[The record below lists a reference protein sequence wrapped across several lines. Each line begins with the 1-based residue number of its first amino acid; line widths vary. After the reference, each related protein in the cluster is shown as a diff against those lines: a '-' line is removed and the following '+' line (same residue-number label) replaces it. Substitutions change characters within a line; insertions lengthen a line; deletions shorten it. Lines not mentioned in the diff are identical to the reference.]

1 MRLSISLADFTWP
14 DSPDAIG
21 PRVDRIV
28 RAADQAG
35 LDSVFVMDHLF
46 QIGPNGP
53 AEHDMLEAYA
63 ALGYIAARTERIR
76 FGALVTAVSYRDP
89 GLLVKSVTTLDVL
102 SGGRAWLGIGAA
114 WYAEEAAGLGLFFP
128 PRSERY
134 ERLEET
140 LRIAKQMWEGS
151 EKPFH
156 GGHYTLERP
165 LNVPNAL
172 TRPHPPIMIGGQGE
186 RKTLRLVAQ
195 YADACNLFGGSVDAV
210 TAKLAVLRGHCEAV
224 GRPYE
229 DIEKTMV
236 AYYYPDKPI
245 AEQADSF
252 TQFAEVGIQHVVLGR
267 QGPFMDEDFEKIFE
281 LTLAVSDL

>member
-14 DSPDAIG
+14 DSPGAIG

-28 RAADQAG
+28 RAADQSG

-46 QIGPNGP
+46 QIGSNGP

-102 SGGRAWLGIGAA
+102 SGGRAWLGVGAA
-114 WYAEEAAGLGLFFP
+114 WNADEAAGLGLFFP
-128 PRSERY
+128 PTSERY

-140 LRIAKQMWEGS
+140 LQIAKQMWAGS

-156 GGHYTLERP
+156 GQHYTLERP
-165 LNVPNAL
+165 INVPNAL

-195 YADACNLFGGSVDAV
+195 YADACNLFGESVETVA
-210 TAKLAVLRGHCEAV
+210 AKLEVLHGHCEAV

-236 AYYYPDKPI
+236 AYWYPDKSL

-252 TQFAEVGIQHVVLGR
+252 ARFAEVGIQHVVLGR
-267 QGPFMDEDFEKIFE
+267 PGPFVDADFEQIAE
-281 LTLAVSDL
+281 LVRAVADL

>member
-114 WYAEEAAGLGLFFP
+114 WYAEESAGLGLFFP

-140 LRIAKQMWEGS
+140 LRIAKQMWAGS

-156 GGHYTLERP
+156 GKHYTLERP

-195 YADACNLFGGSVDAV
+195 YADACNLFGPSAEVVA
-210 TAKLAVLRGHCEAV
+210 AKLAILRGHCEAV

-252 TQFAEVGIQHVVLGR
+252 AQFAEVGIQHVVLGR
-267 QGPFMDEDFEKIFE
+267 SGPFMDEDIEKISE
-281 LTLAVSDL
+281 LVRAVSDL

>member
-14 DSPDAIG
+14 DSPEAIG

-28 RAADQAG
+28 RAADQGG

-46 QIGPNGP
+46 QIGSNGP

-76 FGALVTAVSYRDP
+76 FGALVTAVTYRDP

-114 WYAEEAAGLGLFFP
+114 WNADESAGLGLFFP
-128 PRSERY
+128 PTSERY

-156 GGHYTLERP
+156 GAHYTLERP
-165 LNVPNAL
+165 LNVPNSL

-195 YADACNLFGGSVDAV
+195 YADACNLFGPSVDTVA
-210 TAKLAVLRGHCEAV
+210 AKLAVLQGHCEAV

-229 DIEKTMV
+229 EIEKTMV
-236 AYYYPDKPI
+236 VYYDPDKSL

-252 TQFAEVGIQHVVLGR
+252 ARFAEVGIQHIVLGR
-267 QGPFMDEDFEKIFE
+267 PGPFVDEDLEKLSE
-281 LTLAVSDL
+281 LVRMVSDL

>member
-14 DSPDAIG
+14 DSPGAIG

-28 RAADQAG
+28 RAADQIG

-53 AEHDMLEAYA
+53 AENDMLEAYA
-63 ALGYIAARTERIR
+63 TLGFIAARTERIR

-114 WYAEEAAGLGLFFP
+114 WNADESAGLGLFFP
-128 PRSERY
+128 PTSERY

-140 LRIAKQMWEGS
+140 LRIAKQMWDGS

-156 GGHYTLERP
+156 GKHYTLERP
-165 LNVPNAL
+165 LNVPNSL
-172 TRPHPPIMIGGQGE
+172 TRPHPPIIIGGQGE

-195 YADACNLFGGSVDAV
+195 YADACNLFGASVDTVA
-210 TAKLAVLRGHCEAV
+210 AKLAVLQEHCEAV

-236 AYYYPDKPI
+236 AYWYPDKSI

-252 TQFAEVGIQHVVLGR
+252 ARFAEVGIDHIVLGR
-267 QGPFMDEDFEKIFE
+267 PGPFIDADFDK
-281 LTLAVSDL
+281 LSDLLHKTTNL

>member
-14 DSPDAIG
+14 DSPDGIG
-21 PRVDRIV
+21 VRVDRIV

-46 QIGPNGP
+46 QIGSNGP
-53 AEHDMLEAYA
+53 PEHDMLEAYA
-63 ALGYIAARTERIR
+63 ALGYIAGRTERIR
-76 FGALVTAVSYRDP
+76 LGALVTAVSYRDP

-114 WYAEEAAGLGLFFP
+114 WNADESAGLGLFFP
-128 PRSERY
+128 PTSQRY

-140 LRIAKQMWEGS
+140 LRIARQMWEGS

-156 GGHYTLERP
+156 GKHYTLTRP
-165 LNVPNAL
+165 LNVPNSL

-195 YADACNLFGGSVDAV
+195 YADACNLFGPSVDIVA
-210 TAKLAVLRGHCEAV
+210 AKLAVLRGHCEAV
-224 GRPYE
+224 ARPYDE
-229 DIEKTMV
+229 IEKTMV
-236 AYYYPDKPI
+236 AYFYPDKSV
-245 AEQADSF
+245 AEQVDSF
-252 TQFAEVGIQHVVLGR
+252 GRFAEVGIEHIVLGR
-267 QGPFMDEDFEKIFE
+267 PGPFVVEDFEKLAE
-281 LTLAVSDL
+281 LVLAVR

>member
-14 DSPDAIG
+14 DSPTAIG

-28 RAADQAG
+28 RAADQSG

-46 QIGPNGP
+46 QIGSNGP

-76 FGALVTAVSYRDP
+76 FGALATAVSYRDP

-114 WYAEEAAGLGLFFP
+114 WNADEAAGLGLFFP
-128 PRSERY
+128 PTAERY

-140 LRIAKQMWEGS
+140 LRIAKQMWSGS
-151 EKPFH
+151 EKPFL
-156 GGHYTLERP
+156 GKHYTLERP

-186 RKTLRLVAQ
+186 RKTLRLVAR
-195 YADACNLFGGSVDAV
+195 YADACNLFGESVDTVA
-210 TAKLAVLRGHCEAV
+210 AKLQVLRGHCEAV
-224 GRPYE
+224 GRSYE

-236 AYYYPDKPI
+236 AYWYPDKSV

-252 TQFAEVGIQHVVLGR
+252 ARFAEVGIQHVVLGR
-267 QGPFMDEDFEKIFE
+267 PGPFIDEDFEHISE
-281 LTLAVSDL
+281 LVRAVADL

>member
-1 MRLSISLADFTWP
+1 MRLSICLADFTWP
-14 DSPDAIG
+14 DSPDGIG

-28 RAADQAG
+28 RAADQSG
-35 LDSVFVMDHLF
+35 VDSVFVMDHLF
-46 QIGPNGP
+46 QIGSNGP

-63 ALGYIAARTERIR
+63 ALGYIAARTERVR

-114 WYAEEAAGLGLFFP
+114 WNGDEAAGLGLFFP
-128 PRSERY
+128 PTSERY

-140 LRIAKQMWEGS
+140 LRIAKQMWTGS

-156 GGHYTLERP
+156 GRHYTLERP

-172 TRPHPPIMIGGQGE
+172 SRPHPPIMIGGQGE

-195 YADACNLFGGSVDAV
+195 YADACNLFGESVDTV
-210 TAKLAVLRGHCEAV
+210 TAKLEVLRGHCEAV
-224 GRPYE
+224 GRPYQ

-236 AYYYPDKPI
+236 GYWYPEKSV

-252 TQFAEVGIQHVVLGR
+252 ASFAEAGIQHIVLGR
-267 QGPFMDEDFEKIFE
+267 RGPFVDEDFEQIPE
-281 LTLAVSDL
+281 LVRAVADL

>member
-14 DSPDAIG
+14 DSPGAIG

-28 RAADQAG
+28 RAADQSG

-46 QIGPNGP
+46 QIGSNGP
-53 AEHDMLEAYA
+53 PENDMLEAYA

-114 WYAEEAAGLGLFFP
+114 WNADEAAGLGLSFP
-128 PRSERY
+128 PTAERY

-156 GGHYTLERP
+156 GQHYTLERP
-165 LNVPNAL
+165 LNVPNSL

-195 YADACNLFGGSVDAV
+195 YADACNLFGESVDTVA
-210 TAKLAVLRGHCEAV
+210 AKLAVLQGHCEAV
-224 GRPYE
+224 DRRYE

-236 AYYYPDKPI
+236 AYWYPDKSV

-252 TQFAEVGIQHVVLGR
+252 ARFAEAGIQHVVLGR
-267 QGPFMDEDFEKIFE
+267 PGPFVDEDFEQISE
-281 LTLAVSDL
+281 LVRAVADL

>member
-14 DSPDAIG
+14 DSPGAIG

-28 RAADQAG
+28 RAADQSG

-46 QIGPNGP
+46 QIGSNGP

-114 WYAEEAAGLGLFFP
+114 WNGDEAAGLGLFFP
-128 PRSERY
+128 PTSERY

-140 LRIAKQMWEGS
+140 LRIAKQMWAGS

-156 GGHYTLERP
+156 GRHYTLERP

-195 YADACNLFGGSVDAV
+195 YADACNLFGESAETVA
-210 TAKLAVLRGHCEAV
+210 AKLEVLHGHCEAV

-236 AYYYPDKPI
+236 AYWYPDKSV

-252 TQFAEVGIQHVVLGR
+252 ARFADVGIQHVVLGR
-267 QGPFMDEDFEKIFE
+267 SGPFVDEDFEQIGE
-281 LTLAVSDL
+281 LVRTVADL

>member
-21 PRVDRIV
+21 PRVDRIS
-28 RAADQAG
+28 RAADQSG

-46 QIGPNGP
+46 QIGSNGP

-63 ALGYIAARTERIR
+63 ALGYIAARTERVR

-89 GLLVKSVTTLDVL
+89 GLLIKSVTTLDVL
-102 SGGRAWLGIGAA
+102 SGGRAWLGVGAA
-114 WYAEEAAGLGLFFP
+114 WNGDEAAGLGLFFP
-128 PRSERY
+128 PTSERY

-140 LRIAKQMWEGS
+140 LRIAKQMWTGS
-151 EKPFH
+151 EEPFH
-156 GGHYTLERP
+156 GEHYTLERP

-195 YADACNLFGGSVDAV
+195 YADACNLFGGSVDTVA
-210 TAKLAVLRGHCEAV
+210 AKLEVLRGHCRAV
-224 GRPYE
+224 GRPYA

-236 AYYYPDKPI
+236 AYWYPDKSVS
-245 AEQADSF
+245 EQADSF
-252 TQFAEVGIQHVVLGR
+252 ARFAEVGIQHVVLGR
-267 QGPFMDEDFEKIFE
+267 PGPFVDEDFEQIAE
-281 LTLAVSDL
+281 LVHAVADL

>member
-14 DSPDAIG
+14 DSPGAIG

-28 RAADQAG
+28 RAADQSG

-46 QIGPNGP
+46 QIGSNGP
-53 AEHDMLEAYA
+53 PEHDMLEAYA

-89 GLLVKSVTTLDVL
+89 GLLVKSITTLDVL

-114 WYAEEAAGLGLFFP
+114 WNADEAAGLGLFFP
-128 PRSERY
+128 PTAERY

-140 LRIAKQMWEGS
+140 LQIAKQMWTGP

-156 GGHYTLERP
+156 GKHYTLERP

-195 YADACNLFGGSVDAV
+195 YADACNLFGESVDAV
-210 TAKLAVLRGHCEAV
+210 AAKLGVLQGHCEAV

-229 DIEKTMV
+229 NIEKTMV
-236 AYYYPDKPI
+236 AYWYPDKSV

-252 TQFAEVGIQHVVLGR
+252 ARFAEVGIQHVVLGR
-267 QGPFMDEDFEKIFE
+267 PGPFVDEDFEKIAE
-281 LTLAVSDL
+281 LVRAVVDL